1 MQVDAKVFN
10 GLPVTIEYH
19 LEPAQ
24 PDVGIMSGGAEIDE
38 IYTSRTRKD
47 GKEIHRPIP
56 PSWWQRLIKSGE
68 LARLEETLSEENQF

>member
-1 MQVDAKVFN
+1 MQKIFN

-24 PDVGIMSGGAEIDE
+24 PDVGIPYGGAEIDE
-38 IYTSRTRKD
+38 IYTSRIRKRD
-47 GKEIHRPIP
+47 EREIFRPIP

-68 LARLEETLSEENQF
+68 LNQLEETLSEEVF